1 MSGKFSPYT
10 VSCLPLICNRHDNTG
25 KLAPGT
31 IGTGALQRQ
40 WMGLSA
46 QGDVVSV
53 EPLPYIPSYLQS
65 IDITAEFLRR
75 GHEIAEAFSADEMAQ
90 LFVRA
95 FSGIILSV
103 GQILI
108 FEFHGQNLKLQV
120 TGLSVV
126 DLPNA
131 PTGGQSPNNVGVVME
146 KTDVAFQKG
155 ANSAIKI
162 KSSAKK

>member
-1 MSGKFSPYT
+1 
-10 VSCLPLICNRHDNTG
+10 
-25 KLAPGT
+25 
-31 IGTGALQRQ
+31 
-40 WMGLSA
+40 MGLSA

-65 IDITAEFLRR
+65 VDITADFLRR

-95 FSGIILSV
+95 FSGIILSI
-103 GQILI
+103 GQFLI

-131 PTGGQSPNNVGVVME
+131 PAGGQSRTDTGVVME
-146 KTDVAFQKG
+146 KTDVTFQKG